1 MLFYITALALLFLS
15 VGCTVAAEDFIKAA
29 SPMVHLPYATY
40 TGFHNTTSSLD
51 VFLGIRYAAPP
62 TGNNRWRVAQ
72 APSDVRD
79 QGVLNATVYPPQ
91 CPQGSSATPLETTDD
106 EDCLFLDVYVPSG
119 STPQSTLPVLVWIHG
134 GGWDHNS
141 VQQFDPTPMIN
152 YANNSFIAVII
163 QYRLAAFGLLPT
175 PTFSNGAI
183 TDVRSALQWVQ
194 RSIHL
199 FGGDP
204 GRVTIWGQSSGGGS
218 ILHLLAAEARSRDA
232 PLWRSSIVS
241 SPYLVPMGKC
251 DTGYFKNQFRA
262 FAAAANCTFTNA
274 TNISASTSD
283 SFNSYDDR
291 SLACLRQLPT
301 NTLKTLSHTFDS
313 VRGAGHSSAYEPCI
327 EGEGGYLVS
336 NTADELAQGNIA
348 GDWAIAGSNLHDG
361 STFVS
366 TSIIPPAGTTSA
378 NFSAV
383 ADSLL
388 NSTLMADLP
397 LTQEEILEVMNVWY
411 PLDQFS
417 DNHARGAQI
426 FQDVTFAC
434 PANWIAEA
442 KGQKGWRYLY
452 AIGTAVHA
460 QDNAYEFPIHYN
472 TLAPVSPSL
481 YATYIGAATFFIRAS
496 PPNPN
501 TLNAPLAWPAWG
513 TAAGSY
519 KVLNVSATTNTS
531 TSYIIAAGENQGW
544 IGSKDRCAFWANTRK
559 NGDHAAGQKSDD
571 ILMARQSFVKR
582 NVHAQRSGY
591 KREGRKTR

>member
-1 MLFYITALALLFLS
+1 MDIT
-15 VGCTVAAEDFIKAA
+15 
-29 SPMVHLPYATY
+29 
-40 TGFHNTTSSLD
+40 SL
-51 VFLGIRYAAPP
+51 
-62 TGNNRWRVAQ
+62 Q
-72 APSDVRD
+72 
-79 QGVLNATVYPPQ
+79 
-91 CPQGSSATPLETTDD
+91 
-106 EDCLFLDVYVPSG
+106 
-119 STPQSTLPVLVWIHG
+119 WIHG

-183 TDVRSALQWVQ
+183 TDARFALQWVQ
-194 RSIHL
+194 RSISL

-204 GRVTIWGQSSGGGS
+204 GRVTIWGQSSGGGT
-218 ILHLLAAEARSRDA
+218 ILHLLAAEARSKDA
-232 PLWRSSIVS
+232 RLWRASIVS

-251 DTGYFKNQFRA
+251 DTGYFRDQFRA
-262 FAAAANCTFTNA
+262 FAAAANCTFTNVI
-274 TNISASTSD
+274 NNPASSNLD
-283 SFNSYDDR
+283 SYNSHDNL
-291 SLACLRQLPT
+291 SLACLRELHT
-301 NTLKTLSHTFDS
+301 DTLKILSHTFDS
-313 VRGAGHSSAYEPCI
+313 IRGAGHSSAYEPCI
-327 EGEGGYLVS
+327 EGEGGYLVR
-336 NTADELAQGNIA
+336 NTADELVRGNIA

-366 TSIIPPAGTTSA
+366 TSIIPPAGTPSS

-388 NSTLMADLP
+388 NSTLIADLP

-434 PANWIAEA
+434 PANWVAEA
-442 KGQKGWRYLY
+442 KGQRGWRYLY

-481 YATYIGAATFFIRAS
+481 YATYIGAATSFIRAS
-496 PPNPN
+496 PPSPN
-501 TLNAPLAWPAWG
+501 TFNLPLDWPAWG
-513 TAAGSY
+513 AGAGSY
-519 KVLNVSATTNTS
+519 KVMNVSTTANTS
-531 TSYIIAAGENQGW
+531 TSYVVAAGHDQTW
-544 IGSKDRCAFWANTRK
+544 IGTRDRCAFWANVRR
-559 NGDHAAGQKSDD
+559 GSW
-571 ILMARQSFVKR
+571 
-582 NVHAQRSGY
+582 
-591 KREGRKTR
+591 